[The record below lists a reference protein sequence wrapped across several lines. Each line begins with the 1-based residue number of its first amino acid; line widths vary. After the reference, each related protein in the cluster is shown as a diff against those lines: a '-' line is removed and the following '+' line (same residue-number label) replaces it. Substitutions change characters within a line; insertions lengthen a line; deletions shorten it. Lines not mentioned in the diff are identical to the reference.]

1 MADNI
6 LTTSW
11 GKPVTGEKS
20 PFITLILSFFLP
32 GVGIIYAGRVGLG
45 LVILLLS
52 VLLAAVFVG
61 IIFWIYGMY
70 KAYTMCTE
78 NNRIWA
84 EYLASRT

>member
-1 MADNI
+1 MDSLYFYLKLVSIQHN
-6 LTTSW
+6 SQ
-11 GKPVTGEKS
+11 GKY
-20 PFITLILSFFLP
+20 LLP

-70 KAYTMCTE
+70 KAYKMCVE

-84 EYLASRT
+84 DYLASRA

>member
-1 MADNI
+1 MAENN

-20 PFITLILSFFLP
+20 TFIALLLSFFLP

-45 LVILLLS
+45 VVILILT

-61 IIFWIYGMY
+61 VIFWIYGMY
-70 KAYTMCTE
+70 KAYKMCVE